1 MELEK
6 LERERNLHIREM
18 KRLQSEDKS
27 RYEHGNLRIDF
38 TSEKN
43 RPALKQNVFIVFKGR
58 TKINPYGLKKVVKS
72 LVIKIVNVVT
82 VNCKLDVTVK
92 I

>member
-27 RYEHGNLRIDF
+27 RYKHN
-38 TSEKN
+38 
-43 RPALKQNVFIVFKGR
+43 FI
-58 TKINPYGLKKVVKS
+58 S
-72 LVIKIVNVVT
+72 IVYN
-82 VNCKLDVTVK
+82 
-92 I
+92 